1 MSIVSGRGV
10 HLVGNMFFNS
20 KMQRD
25 LKIEQRRH
33 I

>member
-1 MSIVSGRGV
+1 MSIVSGLGV
-10 HLVGNMFFNS
+10 QLVGNMFFNS

-25 LKIEQRRH
+25 LKVEQIQH